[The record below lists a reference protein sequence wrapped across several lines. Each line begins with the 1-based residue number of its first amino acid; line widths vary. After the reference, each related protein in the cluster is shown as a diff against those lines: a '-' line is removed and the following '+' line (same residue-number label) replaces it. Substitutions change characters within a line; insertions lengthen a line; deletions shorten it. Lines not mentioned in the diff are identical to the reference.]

1 MAALCAKAN
10 SLSVLGRA
18 DPKQLEAAL
27 TVYDELASSEAPPT
41 WRNQALYKKAAALEL
56 LGRSQDALMAY
67 YDVLGRSTAQDR
79 EYLWYYKA
87 GFEAARIV
95 EAAREWKSAIG
106 IYEKM
111 AALDGPRAAEAR
123 MRVKQ
128 LRLEHFIWP

>member
-1 MAALCAKAN
+1 M
-10 SLSVLGRA
+10 
-18 DPKQLEAAL
+18 
-27 TVYDELASSEAPPT
+27 YDELAASEATPA

-79 EYLWYYKA
+79 EFLWYYKA
-87 GFEAARIV
+87 GFEAARIF
-95 EAAREWKSAIG
+95 ETAKDWKSAIG

-111 AALDGPRAAEAR
+111 AALEGPRAAEAR

-128 LRLEHFIWP
+128 LRLENFIWK